1 MFFKHYYSSGSF
13 YIFVIT
19 MEMFMQVCELKAM
32 MIEELSLNNVTS
44 YYILK
49 KKLWTSFLK
58 RFYKYIM

>member
-1 MFFKHYYSSGSF
+1 
-13 YIFVIT
+13 
-19 MEMFMQVCELKAM
+19 MQVCELKAM

-49 KKLWTSFLK
+49 KKLWTSFLQ